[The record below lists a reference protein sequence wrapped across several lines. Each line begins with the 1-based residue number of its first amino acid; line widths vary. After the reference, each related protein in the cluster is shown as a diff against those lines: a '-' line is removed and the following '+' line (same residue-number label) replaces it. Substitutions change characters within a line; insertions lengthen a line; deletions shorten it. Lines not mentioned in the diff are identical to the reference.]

1 MPGAHRRL
9 RALSCAAADTQLPC
23 LQRSRWLPHQSNGN
37 SHWTATVNVAMH
49 CAQVMDEEMVKL
61 RQERGDARYYG
72 GHFEEARGLFVR
84 FSTSPELADFL
95 TLAAYE
101 YIVVVPM
108 AQRSRL

>member
-1 MPGAHRRL
+1 MPETARTVTAL
-9 RALSCAAADTQLPC
+9 RCLVCMLSMLS
-23 LQRSRWLPHQSNGN
+23 LS
-37 SHWTATVNVAMH
+37 MH
-49 CAQVMDEEMVKL
+49 YMQVMDEEMIKL

-72 GHFEEARGLFVR
+72 GHFEEARGLFAR

>member
-1 MPGAHRRL
+1 M
-9 RALSCAAADTQLPC
+9 LSL
-23 LQRSRWLPHQSNGN
+23 S
-37 SHWTATVNVAMH
+37 MH
-49 CAQVMDEEMVKL
+49 YMQVMDEEMIKL

-72 GHFEEARGLFVR
+72 GHFEEARGLFAR